1 MFAPTSAM
9 VRMAPAELA
18 VTTVPANP
26 VALMAMIGNAALTA
40 QLFPLMLMDLAGVY
54 VWAALPAAL
63 MRPTASMTRVA
74 SPRREDW

>member
-1 MFAPTSAM
+1 M
-9 VRMAPAELA
+9 LA
-18 VTTVPANP
+18 TPE
-26 VALMAMIGNAALTA
+26 ALMAMMEDAATAPPTVLT
-40 QLFPLMLMDLAGVY
+40 LLLMLMGPAELY